1 MCFIVQF
8 IFNMS
13 KEDLNEIDKSKLPF
27 FYRLI
32 MKVPGVDFLVSSS
45 SGIFWAIIVPIF
57 LIFEFFLNFMLLV
70 LFPFPIN
77 ILLASIIP
85 GVILLIFVRISLE
98 RFINWWNLNVGS
110 NFKWDVEQSMQEY
123 LTLLKKRE
131 RKNS

>member
-1 MCFIVQF
+1 
-8 IFNMS
+8 MS

-131 RKNS
+131 KK

>member
-1 MCFIVQF
+1 MCFTVQF

-131 RKNS
+131 KK